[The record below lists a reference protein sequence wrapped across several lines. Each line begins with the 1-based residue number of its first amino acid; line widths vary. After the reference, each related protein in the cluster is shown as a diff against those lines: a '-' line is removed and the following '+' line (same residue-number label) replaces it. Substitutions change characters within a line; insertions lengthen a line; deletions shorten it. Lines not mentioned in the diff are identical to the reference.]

1 MDALD
6 KYLSD
11 FSSPVPEALLWLER
25 ETHLRTNHARMLS
38 GRSVGALLRHFT
50 LMLKPER
57 VLELGVFT
65 GYSSICIASA
75 LEGDAVLDSVEIND
89 ELEDLIRE
97 AYERAGVSGRIN
109 LMFGD
114 AKQIMDSM
122 AESTGGAESSEGSGS
137 STTEPY
143 DLIYIDA
150 NKREYIAYYQSA
162 MELLKPGGYIIA
174 DNVLWDGKVYEEEPP
189 RDAQTR
195 GIMAFNDLVAGDPR
209 VENFILPIR
218 DGLNIIRKK

>member
-1 MDALD
+1 MTPLD
-6 KYLSD
+6 KYLD
-11 FSSPVPEALLWLER
+11 EFSSPLPQALEWLER
-25 ETHLRTNHARMLS
+25 ETHLRTSHARMLS
-38 GRSVGALLRHFT
+38 GRSVGALLRHMT
-50 LMLKPER
+50 LMLEPKR

-75 LEGDAVLDSVEIND
+75 LEEGSVLDSVEIND

-97 AYERAGVSGRIN
+97 GYRRAGVSGKIN

-114 AKQIMDSM
+114 AKEILD
-122 AESTGGAESSEGSGS
+122 TLSG
-137 STTEPY
+137 PY

-162 MELLKPGGYIIA
+162 LELLRPGGYIVA
-174 DNVLWDGKVYEEEPP
+174 DNVLWDGKVYDENPP

-195 GIMAFNDLVAGDPR
+195 GIMAFNDLVANDPR
-209 VENFILPIR
+209 VENFILPLR
-218 DGLNIIRKK
+218 DGLNIIRKR

>member
-1 MDALD
+1 MTSLD
-6 KYLSD
+6 KYLD
-11 FSSPVPEALLWLER
+11 EFSSPLPQALEWLER
-25 ETHLRTNHARMLS
+25 ETHLRTSHARMLS
-38 GRSVGALLRHFT
+38 GRSVGALLHHMT
-50 LMLKPER
+50 LMLEPKR

-75 LEGDAVLDSVEIND
+75 LEEGSVLDSVEIND

-97 AYERAGVSGRIN
+97 GYRRAGVSGKIN

-114 AKQIMDSM
+114 AKEILD
-122 AESTGGAESSEGSGS
+122 TLSG
-137 STTEPY
+137 PY

-162 MELLKPGGYIIA
+162 LELLRPGGYIVA
-174 DNVLWDGKVYEEEPP
+174 DNVLWDGKVYDENPP

-195 GIMAFNDLVAGDPR
+195 GIMAFNDLVANDPR
-209 VENFILPIR
+209 VENFILPLR
-218 DGLNIIRKK
+218 DGLNIIRKR

>member
-1 MDALD
+1 MTPLD
-6 KYLSD
+6 KYLD
-11 FSSPVPEALLWLER
+11 EFSSPLPQALEWLER
-25 ETHLRTNHARMLS
+25 ETHLRTSHARMLS
-38 GRSVGALLRHFT
+38 GRSVGAFLRHMT
-50 LMLKPER
+50 LMLEPKR

-75 LEGDAVLDSVEIND
+75 LEEGSVLDSVEIND

-97 AYERAGVSGRIN
+97 GYRRAGVSGKIN

-114 AKQIMDSM
+114 AKEILD
-122 AESTGGAESSEGSGS
+122 TLSG
-137 STTEPY
+137 PY

-162 MELLKPGGYIIA
+162 LELLRPGGYIVA
-174 DNVLWDGKVYEEEPP
+174 DNVLWDGKVYDENPP

-195 GIMAFNDLVAGDPR
+195 GIMAFNDLVANDPR
-209 VENFILPIR
+209 VENFILPLR
-218 DGLNIIRKK
+218 DGLNIIRKR

>member
-1 MDALD
+1 MTPLD
-6 KYLSD
+6 KYLD
-11 FSSPVPEALLWLER
+11 EFSSPLPQALEWLER
-25 ETHLRTNHARMLS
+25 ETHLRTSHARMLS
-38 GRSVGALLRHFT
+38 GRSVGALLRHMT
-50 LMLKPER
+50 LMLEPKR

-75 LEGDAVLDSVEIND
+75 LEEGSVLDSVEIND

-97 AYERAGVSGRIN
+97 GYRRAGVSGKIN

-114 AKQIMDSM
+114 AKEILD
-122 AESTGGAESSEGSGS
+122 TLSG
-137 STTEPY
+137 PY

-162 MELLKPGGYIIA
+162 LELLHPGGYIVA
-174 DNVLWDGKVYEEEPP
+174 DNVLWDGKVYDENPP

-195 GIMAFNDLVAGDPR
+195 GIMAFNDLVANDPR
-209 VENFILPIR
+209 VENFILPLR
-218 DGLNIIRKK
+218 DGLNIIRKR

>member
-1 MDALD
+1 MTPLD
-6 KYLSD
+6 KYLD
-11 FSSPVPEALLWLER
+11 EFSSPLPQALEWLER
-25 ETHLRTNHARMLS
+25 ETHLRTSHARMLS
-38 GRSVGALLRHFT
+38 GRSVGAFLRHMT
-50 LMLKPER
+50 LMLEPKR

-75 LEGDAVLDSVEIND
+75 LEDGSVLDSVEIND

-97 AYERAGVSGRIN
+97 GYRRAGVSGKIN

-114 AKQIMDSM
+114 AKEILD
-122 AESTGGAESSEGSGS
+122 TLSG
-137 STTEPY
+137 PY

-162 MELLKPGGYIIA
+162 LELLRPGGYIVA
-174 DNVLWDGKVYEEEPP
+174 DNVLWDGKVYDENPP

-195 GIMAFNDLVAGDPR
+195 GIMAFNDLVANDPR
-209 VENFILPIR
+209 VENFILPLR
-218 DGLNIIRKK
+218 DGLNIIRKR

>member
-1 MDALD
+1 MTPLD
-6 KYLSD
+6 KYLD
-11 FSSPVPEALLWLER
+11 EFSSPLPQALEWLER
-25 ETHLRTNHARMLS
+25 ETHLRTSHARMLS
-38 GRSVGALLRHFT
+38 GRSVGALLRHMT
-50 LMLKPER
+50 LILEPKR

-75 LEGDAVLDSVEIND
+75 LEEGSVLDSVEIND

-97 AYERAGVSGRIN
+97 GYRRAGVSGKIN

-114 AKQIMDSM
+114 AKEILD
-122 AESTGGAESSEGSGS
+122 TLSG
-137 STTEPY
+137 PY

-162 MELLKPGGYIIA
+162 LELLRPGGYIVA
-174 DNVLWDGKVYEEEPP
+174 DNVLWDGKVYDENPP

-195 GIMAFNDLVAGDPR
+195 GIMAFNDLVANDPR
-209 VENFILPIR
+209 VENFILPLR
-218 DGLNIIRKK
+218 DGLNIIRKR